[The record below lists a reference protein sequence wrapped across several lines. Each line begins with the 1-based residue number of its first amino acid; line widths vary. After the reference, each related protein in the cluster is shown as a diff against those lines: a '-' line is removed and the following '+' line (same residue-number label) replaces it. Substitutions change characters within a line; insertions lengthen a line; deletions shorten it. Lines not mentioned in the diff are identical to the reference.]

1 MLQKCRQAIP
11 HVSSTA
17 HKINPDFSEINDV
30 EVVAKVK
37 EYTWRTEVNFK
48 MDRQLQITAY
58 RTLRRIS
65 CYKKDY
71 VPRQSCNVQTETQ
84 LNSAKRASICVQRQ
98 RLTLLNG
105 RRQHF
110 LTETCGICVRFV
122 VRHYKPQTQVP
133 AA

>member
-1 MLQKCRQAIP
+1 MVQKCRQAIP
-11 HVSSTA
+11 YVSSTA
-17 HKINPDFSEINDV
+17 HKINPDFSEINV
-30 EVVAKVK
+30 EVVAKVE

-48 MDRQLQITAY
+48 MARQLQITAY

-65 CYKKDY
+65 YKKDY
-71 VPRQSCNVQTETQ
+71 VPSCNVQTETQ

-98 RLTLLNG
+98 RPALLNG

-122 VRHYKPQTQVP
+122 VRHYKPQTQIP